1 MKTNLYYA
9 QVSPRDEKIF
19 IESDKQSKKIIIFD
33 SQKYFLY
40 KKKEIIFK
48 NYDQCYNQNLRLYG
62 EDLA

>member
-48 NYDQCYNQNLRLYG
+48 NYDPFI
-62 EDLA
+62 